1 MSRISPPGITQD
13 VLARSPAPARVAAD
27 KTSQAEFERAL
38 NSKPDAG
45 EKRRTDAWRKLDTRE
60 PGKTPRDTSR
70 PLDDDAEQAE
80 PSTATDREPIRR
92 PHLPGTAPETATPDE
107 QATNDEPVARP
118 APEQLSTTQ
127 PPTGIVVVPLPS
139 NDRPKPGTSH
149 RDSSAPETATP
160 DEQATNDEPA
170 EQPET
175 GKPDEPVARPA
186 PEQPSTPQPPT
197 GIVVVP
203 LPSNDRP
210 KPGTSHRDSS
220 AATVKNPEQHLPIML
235 GAPAIGLA
243 PETPSDQHNSSGE
256 HDEQPPFGSL
266 VEDPKPS
273 ASTGQTPGDK
283 LLARL
288 LNTTEQPAFS
298 KDLGKLVQTLQL
310 HIQAGVSR
318 DGSTTLLQVNLA
330 QLGQVDVQ
338 LAHSHGHLHVE
349 IQASPGSLLQLQLAR
364 GDLMERLQRLNPG
377 QPIQLTFT
385 QQQHGGDQ
393 GSRQRRHVY
402 DEWEQDS

>member
-1 MSRISPPGITQD
+1 MSRISPPDITQD

-118 APEQLSTTQ
+118 APEQ
-127 PPTGIVVVPLPS
+127 
-139 NDRPKPGTSH
+139 
-149 RDSSAPETATP
+149 
-160 DEQATNDEPA
+160 
-170 EQPET
+170 
-175 GKPDEPVARPA
+175 
-186 PEQPSTPQPPT
+186 PSTPQPPT

-203 LPSNDRP
+203 MPSNDRP

>member
-1 MSRISPPGITQD
+1 MSRISPPDITQD
-13 VLARSPAPARVAAD
+13 FLARSPAPARVAAD
-27 KTSQAEFERAL
+27 KANQAEFERAL
-38 NSKPDAG
+38 NSKPNVG
-45 EKRRTDAWRKLDTRE
+45 EKRRTDSWRKLDTRE
-60 PGKTPRDTSR
+60 PSKTPRDTSR
-70 PLDDDAEQAE
+70 PLDDDAKQA
-80 PSTATDREPIRR
+80 
-92 PHLPGTAPETATPDE
+92 
-107 QATNDEPVARP
+107 
-118 APEQLSTTQ
+118 
-127 PPTGIVVVPLPS
+127 
-139 NDRPKPGTSH
+139 
-149 RDSSAPETATP
+149 
-160 DEQATNDEPA
+160 EPA

-186 PEQPSTPQPPT
+186 PEQPSTPPT
-197 GIVVVP
+197 GTVVVP

-220 AATVKNPEQHLPIML
+220 AATVKNPEQHLPIMP

-243 PETPSDQHNSSGE
+243 PETPSDQHSSFGE

-266 VEDPKPS
+266 VEDPKQS

-288 LNTTEQPAFS
+288 LHTTEQPAFS

-310 HIQAGVSR
+310 HIQAGVSLN
-318 DGSTTLLQVNLA
+318 GSTTLLQVNLA

-349 IQASPGSLLQLQLAR
+349 IKASPGSLLQLQLAR
-364 GDLMERLQRLNPG
+364 GDLMERLQRLHPG

-402 DEWEQDS
+402 DEWEQDT

>member
-1 MSRISPPGITQD
+1 MSRISPPDITQD
-13 VLARSPAPARVAAD
+13 FLARSPAPARVAAD

-38 NSKPDAG
+38 NSKPDVG
-45 EKRRTDAWRKLDTRE
+45 EKRRTDSWRKLDTRE

-70 PLDDDAEQAE
+70 PLGDDAEQAE

-92 PHLPGTAPETATPDE
+92 PHLPGTSPETATPDE
-107 QATNDEPVARP
+107 P
-118 APEQLSTTQ
+118 
-127 PPTGIVVVPLPS
+127 
-139 NDRPKPGTSH
+139 
-149 RDSSAPETATP
+149 
-160 DEQATNDEPA
+160 ATNDEPA

-186 PEQPSTPQPPT
+186 PEQPSTPPT

-243 PETPSDQHNSSGE
+243 PETPSDQHSSFGE

-266 VEDPKPS
+266 AEDPKPS

-288 LNTTEQPAFS
+288 LHTTEQPAFS

-310 HIQAGVSR
+310 HIQAGVSL

-330 QLGQVDVQ
+330 QLGRVDVQ
-338 LAHSHGHLHVE
+338 LALSHGHLHVE
-349 IQASPGSLLQLQLAR
+349 IKASPGSLLQLQLAR

-402 DEWEQDS
+402 DEWVQDT

>member
-1 MSRISPPGITQD
+1 MSRISPPDITQD
-13 VLARSPAPARVAAD
+13 VLAPSPSPAPACLAAD

-38 NSKPDAG
+38 NSNPDAG
-45 EKRRTDAWRKLDTRE
+45 EKRRTDASRKFDTRE

-80 PSTATDREPIRR
+80 PSTATDREPLRR
-92 PHLPGTAPETATPDE
+92 PRLPGTAPETATPD
-107 QATNDEPVARP
+107 QQTTNDEP
-118 APEQLSTTQ
+118 
-127 PPTGIVVVPLPS
+127 G
-139 NDRPKPGTSH
+139 
-149 RDSSAPETATP
+149 
-160 DEQATNDEPA
+160 

-175 GKPDEPVARPA
+175 GKPNEPVARPT
-186 PEQPSTPQPPT
+186 PERPSTPHPHT
-197 GIVVVP
+197 GIVAAP

-220 AATVKNPEQHLPIML
+220 AATVKNSEQNLPIML
-235 GAPAIGLA
+235 GAPASSLV
-243 PETPSDQHNSSGE
+243 PETPSDQHRSSGG
-256 HDEQPPFGSL
+256 HDEQPPFDSL

-288 LNTTEQPAFS
+288 LNTTEQPSFS

-318 DGSTTLLQVNLA
+318 DGSTTRLQVNLA
-330 QLGQVDVQ
+330 QLGQIDVQ
-338 LAHSHGHLHVE
+338 LVHSRGHVHIE

-364 GDLMERLQRLNPG
+364 GELMERLQRLNPG

-385 QQQHGGDQ
+385 QQQHGSDQ

>member
-1 MSRISPPGITQD
+1 MSRISPPDITQD

-107 QATNDEPVARP
+107 QATN
-118 APEQLSTTQ
+118 
-127 PPTGIVVVPLPS
+127 
-139 NDRPKPGTSH
+139 
-149 RDSSAPETATP
+149 
-160 DEQATNDEPA
+160 
-170 EQPET
+170 
-175 GKPDEPVARPA
+175 DEPVARPA